1 MSVQEYLITWTVEIE
16 AETPLEAVQAALAM
30 QRDPYSMENLF
41 GVGFY
46 KNNRWHDEEI
56 DLGYDNPFGRPPA
69 VIGGTEVCCG
79 HCGSTETRYLESISQ
94 YSYVWAANSLAYAS
108 TDRILTMEEGSDPRV
123 WCGRCGKESA
133 WPESFVLKRLL
144 LSPALPV

>member
-1 MSVQEYLITWTVEIE
+1 MQEYLITWTVEIE

-30 QRDPYSMENLF
+30 QRDPYSMEHLF

-79 HCGSTETRYLESISQ
+79 HCGSTESRYLERS
-94 YSYVWAANSLAYAS
+94 ANTRSCGPRTPGMRD
-108 TDRILTMEEGSDPRV
+108 TDRILTMEEGSNPRV
-123 WCGRCGKESA
+123 WCGEVREGE
-133 WPESFVLKRLL
+133 
-144 LSPALPV
+144 